1 VRVAWPTAC
10 APIVLLPAVVW
21 AAPGFWEQV
30 ADPDGAVV
38 DGLVARARAELD
50 RGVPGGATSENAAR
64 AEALL
69 SEAVRRKPRH
79 FAASFLRGDALALL
93 GRASEAIAA
102 IGRACNLAESAED
115 ESTCTLRLAVEQAR
129 AARYPDALVSY
140 DRHLRSG
147 APQAIAYS
155 NSGEI
160 LMALGRLGEAA
171 ARYREAIRL
180 EQALPPGRERDQ
192 GLALAFYGL
201 AVTLD
206 RDDQAAASREAV
218 GRAVALDPRLR
229 LLEPDDASDVFFIP
243 PGDQHYYR
251 GLALRALAR
260 QDDATEAF
268 RRFLKE
274 APRSAFVARAQAH
287 LRALAGEGASGRPAP

>member
-1 VRVAWPTAC
+1 VRIAWPAAC
-10 APIVLLPAVVW
+10 APIFLLPAVVW

-50 RGVPGGATSENAAR
+50 RGVPGGASRDSAAR

-79 FAASFLRGDALALL
+79 FAASFLRGDALTLL
-93 GRASEAIAA
+93 GRAPEAIGA
-102 IGRACNLAESAED
+102 IARACNLAESVED
-115 ESTCTLRLAVEQAR
+115 ESNCTLRLAVEQAR
-129 AARYPDALVSY
+129 AGRYPDALVSY

-147 APQAIAYS
+147 APQPIAYT

-160 LMALGRLGEAA
+160 LMALRRLGEAA

-180 EQALPPGRERDQ
+180 EEALPPGRERDQ
-192 GLALAFYGL
+192 GLALALYGL

-218 GRAVALDPRLR
+218 GRALTLDPRLR
-229 LLEPDDASDVFFIP
+229 LLEPDAASDVFFVP

-251 GLALRALAR
+251 GLALRALGR
-260 QDDATEAF
+260 HEDAAEAF
-268 RRFLKE
+268 RRFLRE
-274 APRSAFVARAQAH
+274 APRSPFAARAQAH
-287 LRALAGEGASGRPAP
+287 LRGVSGTASERVTP

>member
-1 VRVAWPTAC
+1 VRVAWPAAC

-21 AAPGFWEQV
+21 SAPGFWEQV

-50 RGVPGGATSENAAR
+50 RGVPGGAGRDNAAR

-79 FAASFLRGDALALL
+79 FAASFLRGDALTLL
-93 GRASEAIAA
+93 GRAPEAIVA
-102 IGRACNLAESAED
+102 IASACNLTESAED

-129 AARYPDALVSY
+129 AGRYPDALVSY

-147 APQAIAYS
+147 APQPIAYT

-180 EQALPPGRERDQ
+180 EEALPPGRERDQ
-192 GLALAFYGL
+192 GLALALYGL

-206 RDDQAAASREAV
+206 RDDQAAASREAA
-218 GRAVALDPRLR
+218 GRAVRLDPRLR
-229 LLEPDDASDVFFIP
+229 LLEPDAASDVFFVP

-251 GLALRALAR
+251 GLALRVLAR
-260 QDDATEAF
+260 HEEAAEAF
-268 RRFLKE
+268 RRFLQQ
-274 APRSAFVARAQAH
+274 APRSPFAGRAQAH
-287 LRALAGEGASGRPAP
+287 LRAVTGDGAAGRATP